1 MTNKPYHRKQLVNCE
16 SCEKEI
22 SAFSLKCTN
31 CNKTRSPLDWFDTNQ
46 LKALGLIIISL
57 ILGSFLT
64 ILFFTTLPYG
74 VYWLWRATSPDN
86 NGEVISPNHLN
97 KDIKESLD
105 KFIKNNKSL
114 QGNPKKKKIIY
125 AVAAFSLILIAV
137 GIIWDNSGVRVKDI
151 NSIHSIPSSI
161 PAKISASINCD
172 NIRNVLYNLDSG
184 LVFSRITRDSNGA
197 FKNSI
202 DYNARCHSETSGGAN
217 EGFCDN
223 LKDNI
228 STVKITPE
236 RIIKTTTSYDDN
248 DEFTSCKTIRN
259 APLEFSK
266 IVTGDSYT
274 EGDCGKYPSKRT
286 KSKFL
291 VCDRAA
297 AEIIRTDDP
306 LYVDPKPAKKPV
318 VNTTYKAI
326 LTCGFNGMHTNILA
340 CFDGTDLKLTNN
352 GQTGIYK
359 IYNISQL
366 GDERRDGF
374 HITLSNSFNL
384 TAQNSH
390 DTLTL
395 GIKVYDNNNSEVYQ
409 DMVGMWGVIKISN

>member
-1 MTNKPYHRKQLVNCE
+1 MDINEIYKQ
-16 SCEKEI
+16 I
-22 SAFSLKCTN
+22 A
-31 CNKTRSPLDWFDTNQ
+31 
-46 LKALGLIIISL
+46 AL
-57 ILGSFLT
+57 
-64 ILFFTTLPYG
+64 
-74 VYWLWRATSPDN
+74 
-86 NGEVISPNHLN
+86 
-97 KDIKESLD
+97 
-105 KFIKNNKSL
+105 
-114 QGNPKKKKIIY
+114 QKKKIIY
-125 AVAAFSLILIAV
+125 ALAAFSLILIAV

-151 NSIHSIPSSI
+151 NSIHVIPSSS
-161 PAKISASINCD
+161 PAKINASINCD

-184 LVFSRITRDSNGA
+184 LVFSRIARDSNGA
-197 FKNSI
+197 FKNST

-223 LKDNI
+223 LDDNI

-236 RIIKTTTSYDDN
+236 RIIKATTSYDDN
-248 DEFTSCKTIRN
+248 DVFTSCKTIFN
-259 APLEFSK
+259 VPLEFSK
-266 IVTGDSYT
+266 IVTGHYYT

-318 VNTTYKAI
+318 ANTTFKAI